1 MHIEKGAKGW
11 MLVADAGVPAGEFV
25 CEYAGEL
32 LTTIEAELRL
42 AEYDRRPADRQGHA
56 LLVVREIMPSGGA
69 ALRLNIDATARGN
82 VARFM
87 NHSCDGGNT
96 ELALVRA
103 GAPCC
108 LGRASLHPG
117 TSSPGRSSP
126 SATASQ
132 RSAPVKATRQGARAS
147 ASAGPPLAGGSFR
160 HPPDRSTP
168 MIAFD
173 CQRQRPLSGCTF
185 FGRVRSV

>member
-103 GAPCC
+103 RGSLLPRACLFASRDILPGEELTFCYGVAEVGASEGNTPRCSRKC
-108 LGRASLHPG
+108 LCG
-117 TSSPGRSSP
+117 TPACRGFLPSS
-126 SATASQ
+126 A
-132 RSAPVKATRQGARAS
+132 
-147 ASAGPPLAGGSFR
+147 
-160 HPPDRSTP
+160 
-168 MIAFD
+168 
-173 CQRQRPLSGCTF
+173 
-185 FGRVRSV
+185 